1 MSNLPVLFRTDD
13 RLRTE
18 RIPLHLL
25 TVERPHAVEQHNLD
39 YLREVLAQA
48 PHLDHAP
55 LIVVPRGGTFAIIDG
70 KKRFIAALS
79 EGRPDIFCLIKED
92 AL

>member
-1 MSNLPVLFRTDD
+1 VSLPVLFRIDD
-13 RLRTE
+13 RLRIE

-25 TVERPHAVEQHNLD
+25 TVERPHAVEQHHLD
-39 YLREVLAQA
+39 YLREILAQA
-48 PHLDHAP
+48 PDLDHAP